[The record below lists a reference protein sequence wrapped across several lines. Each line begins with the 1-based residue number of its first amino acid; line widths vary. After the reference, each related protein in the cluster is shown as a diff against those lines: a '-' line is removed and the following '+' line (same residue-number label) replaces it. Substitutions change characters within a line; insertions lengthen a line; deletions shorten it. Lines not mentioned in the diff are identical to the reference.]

1 MNDLLNNFL
10 ETEITQAV
18 YGDLWKFVSSDSIIR
33 GTFECSNHVVMKIS
47 STQLVIYKICVGLEN
62 TKCQDA
68 VVVAKTFLLKKIN
81 SKAYERRLP
90 DIQNIF
96 D

>member
-1 MNDLLNNFL
+1 MNEVLQAFL
-10 ETEITQAV
+10 DEEITGAV
-18 YGDLWKFVSSDSIIR
+18 YNELWNFVSSESIIR
-33 GTFECSNHVVMKIS
+33 GTFECSNHIVMKIS
-47 STQLVIYKICVGLEN
+47 STQFIIYRICIGVEN
-62 TKCQDA
+62 TKCQNA
-68 VVVAKTFLLKKIN
+68 VLVAKTYFLKKIN

>member
-1 MNDLLNNFL
+1 MIEVLQAFL
-10 ETEITQAV
+10 DEEITGAV
-18 YGDLWKFVSSDSIIR
+18 YNELWNFVSSESIIR
-33 GTFECSNHVVMKIS
+33 GTFECSNHIVMKIS
-47 STQLVIYKICVGLEN
+47 STQFIIYRICIGVEN
-62 TKCQDA
+62 TKCQNA
-68 VVVAKTFLLKKIN
+68 VLVAKTYFLKKIN

>member
-1 MNDLLNNFL
+1 MNDVLQTFL
-10 ETEITQAV
+10 DEEVTEAV
-18 YGDLWKFVSSDSIIR
+18 YNELWNFISSDSVVC
-33 GTFECSNHVVMKIS
+33 GTFECSNHAVMKIS
-47 STQLVIYKICVGLEN
+47 SAQFIIYRICIGMEN
-62 TKCQDA
+62 TKCQPA
-68 VVVAKTFLLKKIN
+68 VLVARTYLLKIN

>member
-1 MNDLLNNFL
+1 MNDVLQTFL
-10 ETEITQAV
+10 DEEITDAV
-18 YGDLWKFVSSDSIIR
+18 YNELWNFVSSDSVVR

-47 STQLVIYKICVGLEN
+47 TTQFVIYRIRIGVEN
-62 TKCQDA
+62 TKCQPA
-68 VVVAKTFLLKKIN
+68 VLVAKTFFLKKIN

>member
-1 MNDLLNNFL
+1 VNDVLQTFL
-10 ETEITQAV
+10 DEEVTEAV
-18 YGDLWKFVSSDSIIR
+18 YNELWNFISSDSVVC
-33 GTFECSNHVVMKIS
+33 GTFECSNHAVMKIS
-47 STQLVIYKICVGLEN
+47 SAQFIIYRICIGMEN
-62 TKCQDA
+62 TKCQPA
-68 VVVAKTFLLKKIN
+68 VLVARTYLLKKIN

>member
-1 MNDLLNNFL
+1 MNDVLQAFL
-10 ETEITQAV
+10 DEEVTEAV
-18 YGDLWKFVSSDSIIR
+18 YNELWNFISSDSIVC
-33 GTFECSNHVVMKIS
+33 GTFECSNHAVMKIS
-47 STQLVIYKICVGLEN
+47 SAQFIIYRICIGMEN
-62 TKCQDA
+62 TKCQPA
-68 VVVAKTFLLKKIN
+68 VLVARTYLLKKIN

>member
-1 MNDLLNNFL
+1 MNEILQNFLDEEITGAVYNDLWNFV
-10 ETEITQAV
+10 T
-18 YGDLWKFVSSDSIIR
+18 SDSIVR

-47 STQLVIYKICVGLEN
+47 ATQFIIYRLCIGMEN

-68 VVVAKTFLLKKIN
+68 ALVARTYFLKKIN